1 MSLYGRAMT
10 IPDYVRA
17 IWRDP
22 PAGRLMGP
30 GHPAGDFLDAP
41 DWRVLEEAEGRLIVD
56 VPLVPA
62 VRNFRGHL
70 FGGFAPTY
78 IDLIALRTV
87 SAGARTRPHGWLLTL
102 NLRVEYFE
110 PVEGPRFLI
119 ESRVLHRQGRTLLLE
134 VTFRDH
140 AEKPLL
146 FATITLLEQPADAQ
160 SPDAG
165 SGD

>member
-1 MSLYGRAMT
+1 MT
-10 IPDYVRA
+10 DIPDYIRA

-22 PAGRLMGP
+22 PPGRLMGK

-41 DWRVLEEAEGRLIVD
+41 DWRVREEEEGRLLVD

-62 VRNFRGHL
+62 VKNFRGHL

-87 SAGARTRPHGWLLTL
+87 SAGAREREHGWLLTL

-119 ESRVLHRQGRTLLLE
+119 ESRVVNRRGRTILVE
-134 VTFRDH
+134 TTFRDY
-140 AEKPLL
+140 AGKMLL
-146 FATITLLEQPADAQ
+146 FATLMLLEQAVEAKPA
-160 SPDAG
+160 P
-165 SGD
+165 